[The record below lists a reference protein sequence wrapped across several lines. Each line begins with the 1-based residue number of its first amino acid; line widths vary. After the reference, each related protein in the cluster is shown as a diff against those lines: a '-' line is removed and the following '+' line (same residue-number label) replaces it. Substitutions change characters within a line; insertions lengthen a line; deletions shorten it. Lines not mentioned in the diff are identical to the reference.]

1 MVKINR
7 PIYKPKARQAKQY
20 LSLLKN
26 NYLKGKYTQT
36 ENVYLL
42 SLINLF
48 KDNLLDIEYNYPL
61 RIFLADCL
69 GRTPMSISKRF
80 THVNKI
86 GKQKYRLFKNKN
98 LNNFNKK
105 CIKRFLLKQSRY
117 FKELSE
123 KESEF
128 VISKIFCPKP
138 LSEHIFNKS
147 ELNVEPIPVSVLYKF
162 EPLFSDKELSSLNE
176 NI

>member
-1 MVKINR
+1 M
-7 PIYKPKARQAKQY
+7 
-20 LSLLKN
+20 
-26 NYLKGKYTQT
+26 
-36 ENVYLL
+36 
-42 SLINLF
+42 
-48 KDNLLDIEYNYPL
+48 
-61 RIFLADCL
+61 
-69 GRTPMSISKRF
+69 
-80 THVNKI
+80 
-86 GKQKYRLFKNKN
+86 KN